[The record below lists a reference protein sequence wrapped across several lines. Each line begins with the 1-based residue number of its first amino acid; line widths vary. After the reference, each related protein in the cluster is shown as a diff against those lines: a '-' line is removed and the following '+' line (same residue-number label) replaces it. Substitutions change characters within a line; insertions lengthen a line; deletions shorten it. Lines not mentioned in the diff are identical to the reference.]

1 MPNSDS
7 RLLVPFI
14 DTRSYAGQHF
24 VTTGE
29 IIDILPGMQKHT
41 NAVTVDMCLAYLIL
55 EIATI
60 DHKRRVKVPRH
71 VYSMNL
77 TEVLDLI
84 IWRRRQSCQNGKVFN
99 DNTICLAAIEAT
111 LTTRTNGPAVCKED
125 ALYVP
130 TYPSN

>member
-7 RLLVPFI
+7 RVLVPFI

-29 IIDILPGMQKHT
+29 IVDILPGIQKHA
-41 NAVTVDMCLAYLIL
+41 NAVAVDICLAYLIF

-71 VYSMNL
+71 VHSMNL
-77 TEVLDLI
+77 TQVLDLI
-84 IWRRRQSCQNGKVFN
+84 VERREQSCHNGKVSN
-99 DNTICLAAIEAT
+99 DKTICLAAIEPT
-111 LTTRTNGPAVCKED
+111 LTTRTHG
-125 ALYVP
+125 
-130 TYPSN
+130 